1 MIKYPCLATS
11 NSKTI
16 TENKERVSSRQ
27 FDYQSSVEIT
37 EALETK
43 NKGFTD
49 ELKNLRIDAG
59 SKL

>member
-16 TENKERVSSRQ
+16 IENKERVSSRQ

-59 SKL
+59 AKL